1 MEIVLDSLLEEWNQ
15 VQRSLKDRLSALNFN
30 SLTEEMLLER
40 ERLYT
45 IMGIRCTCR
54 STRKLDLVAK
64 FIPWYDECELN
75 RPANDDDDDIDD
87 IIWYPDYVP
96 TL

>member
-1 MEIVLDSLLEEWNQ
+1 M
-15 VQRSLKDRLSALNFN
+15 NFN

-40 ERLYT
+40 ERLYK

-54 STRKLDLVAK
+54 NTRKLDLVAK

-75 RPANDDDDDIDD
+75 RPANDDDDIDD
-87 IIWYPDYVP
+87 IIGYPDYVP